1 MSGCLTMVTFASPHT
16 ASFKVISRIC
26 PALLCS
32 EHLSQFPV
40 ISLLV
45 MLFVLCRVLTW
56 EQSFSHS
63 VRRQISI
70 AELEEANVITKF

>member
-1 MSGCLTMVTFASPHT
+1 MSGSLTMVTFASPHT

-26 PALLCS
+26 PALLCY

-45 MLFVLCRVLTW
+45 FCYALCLVPSPDLGAELLPLCKEADINCRV
-56 EQSFSHS
+56 
-63 VRRQISI
+63 RGG
-70 AELEEANVITKF
+70 